1 MMKYLSIGAIFEQEN
16 SWLDEWIRYHMGI
29 GVEHFY
35 LYNHDPDPK
44 VSDRIL
50 LPYVGMGVVD
60 NIHVREHETLQGTS
74 RPFMQPAAM
83 KDAIERG
90 IGNTRWLAMIDLD
103 EFILPKQHD
112 DLRETLRDYEE
123 YSGLIVH
130 WQQFGTSG
138 YIRRPPTQVDHLL
151 RRAAST
157 HWTGRQFKSIMNPE
171 KVDGKRI
178 LQERERPYTPHIF
191 PIHSGATVDERHE
204 EIEYDKILQPFS
216 GETAVINHYI
226 LRSFQDYWEIK
237 APRGRFNGMHDF
249 PVHYWKENDLNDVFD
264 DEISKRFGH
273 FVK

>member
-1 MMKYLSIGAIFEQEN
+1 MSK
-16 SWLDEWIRYHMGI
+16 
-29 GVEHFY
+29 
-35 LYNHDPDPK
+35 
-44 VSDRIL
+44 
-50 LPYVGMGVVD
+50 
-60 NIHVREHETLQGTS
+60 
-74 RPFMQPAAM
+74 PFMQPAAM

-90 IGNTRWLAMIDLD
+90 AGNTRWLAMIDLD

-112 DLRETLRDYEE
+112 DLRETLRDYER

-130 WQQFGTSG
+130 WRQFGTSDW
-138 YIRRPPTQVDHLL
+138 IRRPPTQINHLL
-151 RRAAST
+151 HRAKST

-171 KVDGKRI
+171 KIDGKRI
-178 LQERERPYTPHIF
+178 LQERARRYTPHIF
-191 PIHSGATVDERHE
+191 PIHSGVTVDERHE

-216 GETAVINHYI
+216 GETVVINHYI

-249 PVHYWKENDLNDVFD
+249 PPHYWKENNLNDVFD